1 MYLPVSVATILVLGS
16 FVPDS
21 RADELGPPGW
31 LSLNHRVFNSDSLFD
46 STPVRLKSPPSLKNL
61 PYRGKVVAAFDAKPT
76 NTQARKAYTRKRIVR
91 RAHELIGTPY
101 KWGGMSEAKGFDCSG
116 LLVYLF
122 RSEAGIE
129 IPRTTTSM
137 IDNDYLPVS
146 RHELQPGD
154 AVFFDNNRSGRV
166 DHVGLYIGENRF
178 VHAPRTGTK
187 IRIDSLDNRYWKLRY
202 FDARRFDANSS
213 T

>member
-1 MYLPVSVATILVLGS
+1 MYLPVSVASILVLGS
-16 FVPDS
+16 IVLDS
-21 RADELGPPGW
+21 RADELGPPAW
-31 LSLNHRVFNSDSLFD
+31 LSLNDRVFNSGALAD
-46 STPVRLKSPPSLKNL
+46 STQVRLDSQPSLRYL
-61 PYRGKVVAAFDAKPT
+61 PYRDKVVTAFDAKPT
-76 NTQARKAYTRKRIVR
+76 NTQAINADTRKRIIR

-146 RHELQPGD
+146 RHELEPGD
-154 AVFFDNNRSGRV
+154 AVFFDNKRNGRV

-187 IRIDSLDNRYWKLRY
+187 IRIDSLDNRYWNHRY
-202 FDARRFDANSS
+202 FDARRFDVNSS